1 MLSVANVGV
10 RGIDGAISSALGMSL
25 ADRNRIHYCVLGDLT
40 FFYNIN
46 ALGNRQVGSNLRILL
61 INNGKGTEFCLYPHI
76 GRRYMNSEVE
86 KFVAAGGHNGN
97 KSDTLVKHFSE
108 DLGFTYLSASTK
120 EEALKEL
127 DVFLDE
133 KMSEKPILFEV
144 FTDSEDE
151 NEALKL
157 IRNIREDTTGF
168 LKGKMKEV
176 LGEKGISKV
185 KNLLKK

>member
-1 MLSVANVGV
+1 
-10 RGIDGAISSALGMSL
+10 
-25 ADRNRIHYCVLGDLT
+25 
-40 FFYNIN
+40 
-46 ALGNRQVGSNLRILL
+46 
-61 INNGKGTEFCLYPHI
+61 
-76 GRRYMNSEVE
+76 MNSEVE

-120 EEALKEL
+120 EEALKAL